1 MKKMMFLLI
10 GFLMLLGLSGCTKE
24 EKLEG
29 TLEDILKEIYENG
42 DYSDDFKEYTI
53 PELIVKE
60 INNENVTYFLG
71 TEVDFEEAIASE
83 STWSTAAYSVCL
95 VRVKEDVDIEQAKK
109 DILDHVDP
117 FKWICVGVD
126 KEKIIVDH
134 IGDVIILIMS
144 NNEGEA
150 IHDAFLNL
158 KDNK

>member
-1 MKKMMFLLI
+1 MFLLI
-10 GFLMLLGLSGCTKE
+10 GFLMLLGLSGCVKE
-24 EKLEG
+24 EKLDG
-29 TLEDILKEIYENG
+29 SLEDILKEIYEKG
-42 DYSDDFKEYTI
+42 EYSDDFKEYMI

-83 STWSTAAYSVCL
+83 STWSTSAYSVCL

-109 DILDHVDP
+109 DILDNVNP

-150 IHDAFLNL
+150 IHDAFLSL

>member
-10 GFLMLLGLSGCTKE
+10 GFLMLLGLSGCVKE
-24 EKLEG
+24 EKLDG
-29 TLEDILKEIYENG
+29 SLEDILKEIYEKG
-42 DYSDDFKEYTI
+42 EYSDDFKEYMI

-83 STWSTAAYSVCL
+83 STWSTSAYSVCL

>member
-10 GFLMLLGLSGCTKE
+10 GFLMLLGLSGCVKE
-24 EKLEG
+24 EKLDG
-29 TLEDILKEIYENG
+29 SLEDILKEIYEKG
-42 DYSDDFKEYTI
+42 EYSDDFKEYMI

-83 STWSTAAYSVCL
+83 STWSTSAYSVCL

-109 DILDHVDP
+109 DILDNVNP

-150 IHDAFLNL
+150 IHDAFLSL